1 MAIDESADGFTLDVV
16 TWAQEEQRLRAVRH
30 AVFVVE
36 QGIAEELEW
45 DAADAISAHAL
56 ARDRHGVPIACGR
69 LLPDGRI
76 GRMAVLSGWRGQG
89 VGAAILSLL
98 IDVARDR
105 GDADVRLHAQTH
117 AVPFYAKFGFVP
129 EGDEYLEAG
138 IPHRTMVRALRP
150 QG

>member
-1 MAIDESADGFTLDVV
+1 MAIDESAEGFTLDVV
-16 TWAQEEQRLRAVRH
+16 TWAQEEELLRAVRH

-36 QGIAEELEW
+36 QNIPEELEW
-45 DAADAISAHAL
+45 DDEDAVSVHAL
-56 ARDRHGVPIACGR
+56 ARDRDGVPIACGR
-69 LLPDGRI
+69 LLADGRI

-98 IDVARDR
+98 IEVARDR
-105 GDADVRLHAQTH
+105 GDATVRLHAQTH

-138 IPHRTMVRALRP
+138 IPHRTMVRPLGLDA
-150 QG
+150 

>member
-1 MAIDESADGFTLDVV
+1 MGIEESADGFTLDVV
-16 TWAQEEQRLRAVRH
+16 TWAQEERRLRAVRH

-36 QGIAEELEW
+36 QNIPEELEW
-45 DAADAISAHAL
+45 DADDAVSAHAL
-56 ARDRHGVPIACGR
+56 ALDRDGVPIACGR

-89 VGAAILSLL
+89 VGAAILSQL
-98 IDVARDR
+98 IEVARER

-117 AVPFYAKFGFVP
+117 AVAFYAKFGFVA

-138 IPHRTMVRALRP
+138 IPHRTMVRRLTAA
-150 QG
+150 

>member
-16 TWAQEEQRLRAVRH
+16 TWAQEAKRLRAVRH

-36 QGIAEELEW
+36 QNIPEELEW
-45 DAADAISAHAL
+45 DANDAVSTHAL
-56 ARDRHGVPIACGR
+56 ALDRDGVPIACGR
-69 LLPDGRI
+69 LLPDGHI

-89 VGAAILSLL
+89 VGAAVLSLL

-105 GDADVRLHAQTH
+105 GDAAVRLHAQTH
-117 AVPFYAKFGFVP
+117 AVTFYAKFGFIP

-138 IPHRTMVRALRP
+138 IPHRTMVRPLR
-150 QG
+150 GAA

>member
-16 TWAQEEQRLRAVRH
+16 TWAQEERRLRAVRH

-36 QGIAEELEW
+36 QNIPEELEW
-45 DAADAISAHAL
+45 DADDAVCVHAL
-56 ARDRHGVPIACGR
+56 ACDRDGVPIACGR

-76 GRMAVLSGWRGQG
+76 GRMAVLTGWRGQG
-89 VGAAILSLL
+89 VGAAILSTL
-98 IDVARDR
+98 IDVARKR

-117 AVPFYAKFGFVP
+117 AVAFYAKFGFVP

-138 IPHRTMVRALRP
+138 IPHRTMARRLQPAA
-150 QG
+150 

>member
-1 MAIDESADGFTLDVV
+1 MAIDESAEGFTLDVV
-16 TWAQEEQRLRAVRH
+16 TWVDAAAHLRAVRH

-36 QGIAEELEW
+36 QNVPEELEW
-45 DAADAISAHAL
+45 DADDAISVHVLAHD
-56 ARDRHGVPIACGR
+56 RDGVPIACGR

-105 GDADVRLHAQTH
+105 GDTAVYLHAQTH
-117 AVPFYAKFGFVP
+117 AVPFYAKFGFTP

-138 IPHRTMVRALRP
+138 IPHRSMRRSLITAA
-150 QG
+150 